1 MPPRLR
7 ETTPWILAL
16 TATAL
21 SVLFPLELWTFA
33 PWIFLSSALLLG
45 VPHGAC
51 DPWIPGWVLHRPSRP
66 SFLVGFFIIYLSL
79 SALYL
84 VLWRVFPIP
93 STLFFLL
100 LTAWHWGSADAS
112 LEFHPGI
119 RWFLFS
125 ISRGSLVMLAPFAF
139 HFPEAWQVVQLMAPG
154 TLDWLHPYSHNHH
167 LFFLIAVFLSL
178 LLQAFSRPHRGAWIE
193 TLVLLLLFYFTPPLL
208 SVGIYFMA
216 FHAWRH
222 LLRLGSLRDQLS
234 SADLST
240 PWIKSVSKLLLLSCP
255 LTLATLIF
263 LPWIPSLVRAMPA
276 NQNWVGPYL
285 ILLAV
290 LTLPHAILVGW
301 VDKKRPF
308 LSS

>member
-7 ETTPWILAL
+7 ETFPWILAL
-16 TATAL
+16 SATSL
-21 SVLFPLELWTFA
+21 SLLFPLESWTIA
-33 PWIFLSSALLLG
+33 PWVFLSSALLLG
-45 VPHGAC
+45 IPHGAC
-51 DPWIPGWVLHRPSRP
+51 DPWIPGWALHRPFRL
-66 SFLVGFFIIYLSL
+66 SFLFIFCLAYLSL
-79 SALYL
+79 SVLYL
-84 VLWRVFPIP
+84 FLWRVFPFS

-119 RWFLFS
+119 RWLLFS
-125 ISRGSLVMLAPFAF
+125 VSRGSLVMSAPFAF
-139 HFPEAWQVVQLMAPG
+139 HLPEAWQVVQLMAPG
-154 TLDWLHPYSHNHH
+154 TLDSIQPYDQGHDA
-167 LFFLIAVFLSL
+167 FFRIAVFLSL
-178 LLQAFSRPHRGAWIE
+178 LLQAFARPHRGAWIE
-193 TLVLLLLFYFTPPLL
+193 TCVLLLLFYLTPPLL

-234 SADLST
+234 SVDLST
-240 PWIKSVSKLLLLSCP
+240 PWLRSVFKLLLLSCP
-255 LTLATLIF
+255 LTLATLVF
-263 LPWIPSLVRAMPA
+263 LPWIPSLMRAMPP

-301 VDKKRPF
+301 IDKKHPF
-308 LSS
+308 INT